1 MYQFEQSETLVLH
14 TSMGDIGVA
23 LFPEIAP
30 KAAENFLGHANNGYY
45 NGLTFHRVIQGF
57 MIQGGDPEG
66 TGRGGESI
74 WGRPFEDEFDRS
86 LHHYCGAL
94 AMANS
99 GPNTNGSQF
108 FIVTADSVDPGLLG
122 QMREAQWPADV
133 IAQYESSGG
142 TPWLDFRH
150 TVFGQVVRGL
160 DVAMRIA
167 AVEKDAR
174 DMPRTPVRIE
184 SVEILARSFQAR
196 SLDTASASRS
206 SPLSQARSSLVLRAI
221 LRPARQPSTMHR
233 TFMASDRP
241 TSGSGSASARP
252 EPNPAAMLSNDR
264 ATASSTAS
272 LAESVFDPSLSAS
285 SGSAKTRRRKPS
297 WKNLNRMSFWNPRCF
312 VMKFLMALSNI
323 LAAPSPASRTKQTA
337 SVTLRGSSPPT
348 QSPRY
353 SETARNALQTAL
365 ISRVEVS
372 GIAIFFA
379 P

>member
-30 KAAENFLGHANNGYY
+30 KAAENLLGHANNGYY

-184 SVEILARSFQAR
+184 SVEILAR
-196 SLDTASASRS
+196 
-206 SPLSQARSSLVLRAI
+206 
-221 LRPARQPSTMHR
+221 
-233 TFMASDRP
+233 
-241 TSGSGSASARP
+241 
-252 EPNPAAMLSNDR
+252 
-264 ATASSTAS
+264 
-272 LAESVFDPSLSAS
+272 
-285 SGSAKTRRRKPS
+285 
-297 WKNLNRMSFWNPRCF
+297 
-312 VMKFLMALSNI
+312 
-323 LAAPSPASRTKQTA
+323 
-337 SVTLRGSSPPT
+337 
-348 QSPRY
+348 
-353 SETARNALQTAL
+353 
-365 ISRVEVS
+365 
-372 GIAIFFA
+372 
-379 P
+379 